1 MPAAG
6 VWWWCVEDIASNR
19 LSPTPCF
26 CGFDA
31 MCLFTLY
38 CSQSASSVP
47 VPELATNQRCRF
59 PVEIDKVAR
68 GLNFRKTFGPTVREI
83 YTSGDSIWKWP
94 SLLSN
99 DIYFCFCWAEDAEKR
114 FQSKVIHGFACY
126 RLVDNL
132 CFDNAF
138 HHWTIS
144 GRSISISP
152 ISWSDWGNWLRN
164 ILERLFC
171 TCNAL

>member
-1 MPAAG
+1 M
-6 VWWWCVEDIASNR
+6 EDIASNR

-68 GLNFRKTFGPTVREI
+68 GLNFRKLLGQRCERFIHLEI
-83 YTSGDSIWKWP
+83 RFENGRQYSRMISIFVFVELKMLRRGFSQRSSMDLRFTGFWITCA
-94 SLLSN
+94 LTMLS
-99 DIYFCFCWAEDAEKR
+99 ITGR
-114 FQSKVIHGFACY
+114 FQVGY
-126 RLVDNL
+126 
-132 CFDNAF
+132 
-138 HHWTIS
+138 IS
-144 GRSISISP
+144 QFLP
-152 ISWSDWGNWLRN
+152 
-164 ILERLFC
+164 
-171 TCNAL
+171 